1 MADIRTLK
9 LNLLADVGDFSKGLE
24 TAEMK
29 FKNFGEKLDNISG
42 KAALAFG
49 AIAIGAKSTIDAA
62 SDLNESMSK
71 TSVVFEDATDSI
83 VEFSKTSATSIGLSQ
98 KAALEAASDFAIFGK
113 AAGLT
118 GDDLSAFSTDT
129 LTLAADLASFNNVSL
144 DQAINA
150 IGAGLRGESEPLRQF
165 GVLLSADAVEAEALR
180 MGLEKGTKGF
190 TDQQKVLARQSLIMQ
205 QTTIQQGDF
214 ARTSEG
220 AANQQRILTAQM
232 EDAKTKIGQ
241 GLLPIYQQLIALV
254 VPFSGYMSEN
264 ADVISKVALVV
275 LGLTGGIV
283 ALNYAIKA
291 VTVITTAWSA
301 LVKTVTALQVIWNAV
316 LAANPIGLVVIAI
329 GLLIAAFVIAYE
341 KSETFRDFVDGLF
354 DSLKK
359 LGGFIKDTLVGYFD
373 KWVDVID
380 RVRDA
385 VKKLMDAIGNSA
397 IGKAIGG
404 IIDKVTGGKAVG
416 GMVSAGQ
423 AVRVGEL
430 GSEVFVP
437 TTGGQIIPNNRLG
450 GGGNTF
456 IFNGVIDGESA
467 RRSIEQLLQNS
478 ARRTGAVNFVGAT
491 V

>member
-1 MADIRTLK
+1 
-9 LNLLADVGDFSKGLE
+9 
-24 TAEMK
+24 
-29 FKNFGEKLDNISG
+29 
-42 KAALAFG
+42 
-49 AIAIGAKSTIDAA
+49 
-62 SDLNESMSK
+62 
-71 TSVVFEDATDSI
+71 
-83 VEFSKTSATSIGLSQ
+83 
-98 KAALEAASDFAIFGK
+98 
-113 AAGLT
+113 
-118 GDDLSAFSTDT
+118 
-129 LTLAADLASFNNVSL
+129 
-144 DQAINA
+144 
-150 IGAGLRGESEPLRQF
+150 
-165 GVLLSADAVEAEALR
+165 
-180 MGLEKGTKGF
+180 
-190 TDQQKVLARQSLIMQ
+190 
-205 QTTIQQGDF
+205 
-214 ARTSEG
+214 
-220 AANQQRILTAQM
+220 
-232 EDAKTKIGQ
+232 
-241 GLLPIYQQLIALV
+241 LLPIYQQLIALI

-264 ADVISKVALVV
+264 ADIISKVALVV

-291 VTVITTAWSA
+291 VTVVTTAWSA

-329 GLLIAAFVIAYE
+329 GLLIAAFVIAYQ

-354 DSLKK
+354 DALKK

-437 TTGGQIIPNNRLG
+437 TSGGQIIPNNKLG

-491 V
+491 L

>member
-1 MADIRTLK
+1 MANVRTLK
-9 LNLLADVGDFSKGLE
+9 FNLLADIADFTKGLDD
-24 TAEMK
+24 AQGQFKK
-29 FKNFGEKLDNISG
+29 FGDKLDSISG

-49 AIAIGAKSTIDAA
+49 AIAIGAKGTIDAA

-129 LTLAADLASFNNVSL
+129 LTLAADLASFNNISL

-241 GLLPIYQQLIALV
+241 GLLPIYQQLIALI

-264 ADVISKVALVV
+264 ADIISKVALVV

-301 LVKTVTALQVIWNAV
+301 VVKTVTALQVIWNAV
-316 LAANPIGLVVIAI
+316 LAANPIGLVIIAI

-341 KSETFRDFVDGLF
+341 KSEVFREFVDKLW

-359 LGGFIKDTLVGYFD
+359 MGNWIKDTLVGYFD

-437 TTGGQIIPNNRLG
+437 TTGGQIIPNNKLG
-450 GGGNTF
+450 GGGTT
-456 IFNGVIDGESA
+456 IIMNGVIDGESA
-467 RRSIEQLLQNS
+467 RRSIERLMQNS
-478 ARRTGAVNFVGAT
+478 TRRTGAVNLAGSPL
-491 V
+491 

>member
-9 LNLLADVGDFSKGLE
+9 LNLLADIGDFSKGLE
-24 TAEMK
+24 TAQMK
-29 FKNFGEKLDNISG
+29 FKNFGDKLDDISG

-49 AIAIGAKSTIDAA
+49 VIAVGAKSTIDAA

-83 VEFSKTSATSIGLSQ
+83 VAFSKTSATSIGLSQ

-118 GDDLSAFSTDT
+118 GDDLSSFSTDT

-241 GLLPIYQQLIALV
+241 GLLPIYQQLIALI

-264 ADVISKVALVV
+264 ADIISKVVLAV

-291 VTVITTAWSA
+291 VEVVTTAWQA
-301 LVKTVTALQVIWNAV
+301 VVKTATALQWLWNVA
-316 LAANPIGLVVIAI
+316 LNANPIGLVVI
-329 GLLIAAFVIAYE
+329 GIAALTAGVILAYQKIE
-341 KSETFRDFVDGLF
+341 PFRDLI
-354 DSLKK
+354 DSIIEK
-359 LGGFIKDTLVGYFD
+359 IKEMGS
-373 KWVDVID
+373 
-380 RVRDA
+380 
-385 VKKLMDAIGNSA
+385 AIKNSA
-397 IGKAIGG
+397 FGKAIGS
-404 IIDKVTGGKAVG
+404 IVDKVTGGKALG
-416 GMVSAGQ
+416 GMVGAGQ
-423 AVRVGEL
+423 AVRVGEM

-437 TTGGQIIPNNRLG
+437 TTGGQIIPNNKLG

-456 IFNGVIDGESA
+456 VFNGVVDGESA
-467 RRSIEQLLQNS
+467 RRTIEKMLQNS
-478 ARRTGAVNFVGAT
+478 ARRTGAVSLVGAT
-491 V
+491 L

>member
-9 LNLLADVGDFSKGLE
+9 LNLLADIGDFSKGLE
-24 TAEMK
+24 TAQMK
-29 FKNFGEKLDNISG
+29 FKNFGDKLDDISG

-49 AIAIGAKSTIDAA
+49 VIAVGAKSTIDAA

-83 VEFSKTSATSIGLSQ
+83 VAFSKTSATSIGLSQ

-118 GDDLSAFSTDT
+118 GDDLSSFSTDT

-241 GLLPIYQQLIALV
+241 GLLPIYQQLIALI

-264 ADVISKVALVV
+264 ADIISKVVLAV

-291 VTVITTAWSA
+291 VEVVTTAWQGV
-301 LVKTVTALQVIWNAV
+301 VKTATALQWLWNVA
-316 LAANPIGLVVIAI
+316 LNANPIGLVVI
-329 GLLIAAFVIAYE
+329 GIAALTAGVILAYQKIE
-341 KSETFRDFVDGLF
+341 PFRDLI
-354 DSLKK
+354 DSIIEK
-359 LGGFIKDTLVGYFD
+359 IKEMGS
-373 KWVDVID
+373 
-380 RVRDA
+380 
-385 VKKLMDAIGNSA
+385 AIKNSA
-397 IGKAIGG
+397 FGKAIGS
-404 IIDKVTGGKAVG
+404 IVDKVTGGKALG
-416 GMVSAGQ
+416 GMVGAGQ
-423 AVRVGEL
+423 AVRVGEM

-437 TTGGQIIPNNRLG
+437 TTGGQIIPNNKLG

-456 IFNGVIDGESA
+456 VFNGVVDGESA
-467 RRSIEQLLQNS
+467 RRTIEKMLQNS
-478 ARRTGAVNFVGAT
+478 ARRTGAVSLVGAT
-491 V
+491 L

>member
-1 MADIRTLK
+1 MANIRTLK
-9 LNLLADVGDFSKGLE
+9 LNLLADVSEFNAGLE
-24 TAEMK
+24 AAQGNFKK
-29 FKNFGEKLDNISG
+29 FGDKLDNISG
-42 KAALAFG
+42 KASLAFG
-49 AIAIGAKSTIDAA
+49 AIAIGAKGTIDAA

-83 VEFSKTSATSIGLSQ
+83 VKFSETSATSIGLSQ

-118 GDDLSAFSTDT
+118 GKDLSAFSTDT

-144 DQAINA
+144 DEAINA
-150 IGAGLRGESEPLRQF
+150 IGAGLRGESEPLRRF

-190 TDQQKVLARQSLIMQ
+190 TDQQKVLARQSLIME

-241 GLLPIYQQLIALV
+241 GLLPIYQQLIALI
-254 VPFSGYMSEN
+254 VPFAGYLSEN
-264 ADVISKVALVV
+264 ADMISKVALVV
-275 LGLTGGIV
+275 LGLTGGII

-291 VTVITTAWSA
+291 VTVVTTAFSA
-301 LVKTVTALQVIWNAV
+301 VLKIVTAAQVLFNLV
-316 LAANPIGLVVIAI
+316 LSLNPIGLVIIGIA
-329 GLLIAAFVIAYE
+329 LLAAGFVLAYQKIE
-341 KSETFRDFVDGLF
+341 PFRDLIQ
-354 DSLKK
+354 S
-359 LGGFIKDTLVGYFD
+359 IID
-373 KWVDVID
+373 KI
-380 RVRDA
+380 RE
-385 VKKLMDAIGNSA
+385 MGEAIRTSA
-397 IGKAIGG
+397 LGKAIGS
-404 IIDKVTGGKAVG
+404 IVDKVTGGKAVG

-437 TTGGQIIPNNRLG
+437 TSGGQIIPNNKLS

-467 RRSIEQLLQNS
+467 RRSIEELLQNS

-491 V
+491 L

>member
-1 MADIRTLK
+1 MANVRTLK
-9 LNLLADVGDFSKGLE
+9 FNLLADIADFTKGLDD
-24 TAEMK
+24 AQGQFKK
-29 FKNFGEKLDNISG
+29 FGDKLDSISG

-49 AIAIGAKSTIDAA
+49 AIAIGAKGTIDAA

-241 GLLPIYQQLIALV
+241 GLLPIYQQLISLI
-254 VPFSGYMSEN
+254 VPLSGYMSAN
-264 ADVISKVALVV
+264 AETISKVALVV

-301 LVKTVTALQVIWNAV
+301 VVKTAAALQVIWNAV
-316 LAANPIGLVVIAI
+316 LAANPIGLVVLA
-329 GLLIAAFVIAYE
+329 IAALVAGVVIAYQKIE
-341 KSETFRDFVDGLF
+341 PFRDLI
-354 DSLKK
+354 DSIIQK
-359 LGGFIKDTLVGYFD
+359 IKDMG
-373 KWVDVID
+373 K
-380 RVRDA
+380 
-385 VKKLMDAIGNSA
+385 AIKESA
-397 IGKAIGG
+397 FGKAIGS
-404 IIDKVTGGKAVG
+404 IVDKVTSGKAVG
-416 GMVSAGQ
+416 GMVGAGQ

-437 TTGGQIIPNNRLG
+437 TTGGQIIPNNKLG
-450 GGGNTF
+450 GGGTT
-456 IFNGVIDGESA
+456 IIMNGVIDGESA
-467 RRSIEQLLQNS
+467 RRSIERLMQNS
-478 ARRTGAVNFVGAT
+478 TRRTGAVNLAGSPL
-491 V
+491 

>member
-1 MADIRTLK
+1 MANIRTLK
-9 LNLLADVGDFSKGLE
+9 FNLLADIADFTKGLNE
-24 TAEMK
+24 AEGN
-29 FKNFGEKLDNISG
+29 FKKFGEKLDNISG

-49 AIAIGAKSTIDAA
+49 AIALGAKSTIDAA

-71 TSVVFEDATDSI
+71 TNVVFEDATDAI

-118 GDDLSAFSTDT
+118 GKDLSSFSTDT

-241 GLLPIYQQLIALV
+241 GLLPIYQQLISLI
-254 VPFSGYMSEN
+254 VPLSGYMSEN
-264 ADVISKVALVV
+264 ADTISKVALVV

-301 LVKTVTALQVIWNAV
+301 VVKIAAAMQVIWNAV
-316 LAANPIGLVVIAI
+316 LAANPIGLVVLA
-329 GLLIAAFVIAYE
+329 IAALVAGVVIAYQKIE
-341 KSETFRDFVDGLF
+341 PFRDLI
-354 DSLKK
+354 DSIIQK
-359 LGGFIKDTLVGYFD
+359 IKDMG
-373 KWVDVID
+373 K
-380 RVRDA
+380 
-385 VKKLMDAIGNSA
+385 AIKESA
-397 IGKAIGG
+397 FGKAIGS
-404 IIDKVTGGKAVG
+404 IVDKVTQGKAVG
-416 GMVSAGQ
+416 GAVSAGQ

-430 GSEVFVP
+430 GSEIFVP
-437 TTGGQIIPNNRLG
+437 TTGGQIIPNNKLG

-456 IFNGVIDGESA
+456 VFNGVVDGESA
-467 RRSIEQLLQNS
+467 RRSIERLMQNS
-478 ARRTGAVNFVGAT
+478 TRRTGTVNFAGSAL
-491 V
+491 